1 MSQPSKN
8 PSQQPISF
16 KTVPGR
22 NRTQKWTQAKTNN
35 YDGDD
40 WGGYDDY
47 DDYGGYQ
54 EPTSS
59 QQQPGPQLQ
68 RQSSFDRGVDTERR
82 QFSSGTAIYEPERH
96 TSPSGNG
103 KEIIQDGRSPDEA
116 RRRMREFSNPGQ
128 VPQPLNT
135 PRSPETPRSVDRP
148 PRKSSLGSGSPAPD
162 VRAAPAAT
170 SPLSDK
176 PLPFV
181 RPSDIYKRMAEE
193 QQKERQ
199 SMESGRPSMDT
210 INKEMGSPPTAH
222 HTFQRKKSQDSLPSN
237 SGRRL
242 SLDPVSEAMEPK
254 SKSPE
259 RSLPA
264 VAESSA
270 PNTFNAPPSIQPA
283 ITLQQDSLRPSDSS
297 PRLPPVSRVSGFGSF
312 MPRDDEEERISA
324 TGLAASTAAANAAA
338 SALSSGS
345 RDVTPTGP
353 AHQSQA
359 LYDHPTHNS
368 DPAAEIAAERQTA
381 APVEQLGRSANE
393 DPSGLSQTS
402 SQSVNDPAAAIAAER
417 RTGAPV
423 EQLGRSANEDP
434 SGLSHQPSS
443 GFRSVVHKAFDRQG
457 DSSSP
462 ASPISRDNT
471 QSGVSRSD
479 TNSTGSISPIMSR
492 VPSAATAEQRRQ
504 ERDTVV
510 SPIAEESPLDIARS
524 RPAQDST
531 SPPTSPRPNIM
542 RKPTPS
548 HSRNV
553 SSEIV
558 GFTPGYRRSMETPS
572 PNNSPARTPGLG
584 DTDTRRLSGPMSA
597 VTVNDPEAPDVDLS
611 APEMPSA
618 TLAPIDTDLETPG
631 SVFAG
636 ASGPEVFKPL
646 PTTGRGRSGTDYSV
660 RESDLAH
667 ETNTSLDNS
676 PSVAEAATIHQNL
689 FLDNHP
695 SNPSSP
701 TILSP
706 TSGIARPFP
715 LPAGSGSG
723 RNSPAG
729 TSRSRVRNIVDQFQ
743 QIDEDSKRNSTA
755 SGMSS
760 KSSWSNFGGDE
771 DNMPGLN
778 RRTTGGSAL
787 SQQTPGDNAAFP
799 SYDRSGRDTS
809 TARSATSPTRPAAER
824 LESFKPHLPGEWISA
839 APTPASEVP
848 EPISLN
854 TERGRD
860 HSTRDITPTPNTQP
874 LASPGEEV
882 DLTPTTRKTKLH
894 GLDSSSDIDHS
905 QSALSAVKNAGDA
918 LGTAFMSSVGF
929 GHQTQDFAN
938 KGNAAPVD
946 IPEMRP
952 PRQTGNIEHVN
963 LPVFKRGYSDA
974 PSDGTNSVAN
984 SVPPTPPAKDTPK
997 PRGLAA
1003 NSGPVAGRPVSN
1015 YFAGVT
1021 PDAPAPLSFGKH
1033 SPNNSRDFAASRPTV
1048 LPTLSTDTRAT
1059 DFESDR
1065 LRKDIV
1071 RSLGPEK
1078 MAELKRESILEDV
1091 DRTQDALDAPENEKR
1106 VASGQ
1111 SALPAAEAKSP
1122 HARSGLPSQARP
1134 GLLDQ
1139 RFSWEN
1145 RAPDGNDRLYSH
1157 MAVVGET
1164 KGDENRESYER
1175 PRSNQGLHV
1184 VNTQVTADSEPSTAD
1199 TDKHVEPHLMLNE
1212 PADAEKRLSSALPI
1226 GTAAPALGSQ
1236 GSTSSEN
1243 PVSPIPESPENSYR
1257 GLDKLAPSPMADDI
1271 DEAARSAESQSPG
1284 VLRQED
1290 SPTLPSAP
1298 TAAAQA
1304 PSAASNKIPAF
1315 RDLAAIKNTD
1325 DRIAAYETTR
1335 HRFADMNTGLS
1346 GWLSGMLA
1354 AHPEYANAGS
1364 EKYQGPAVIQTAGL
1378 SNTISGLG
1386 GTIRGASHK
1395 HSPSILKIGGERK
1408 ASTTST
1414 TAPTPTT
1421 SSNGGNA
1428 DVDKIQAKGKD
1439 FMKSAGAGAK
1449 GLFAKGK
1456 SRFGRGGEKVE

>member
-82 QFSSGTAIYEPERH
+82 QFSSGTAIYEPGRH
-96 TSPSGNG
+96 TSPSRSGN
-103 KEIIQDGRSPDEA
+103 EIIHNGSSPEET

-148 PRKSSLGSGSPAPD
+148 PRKSSLVSGSPAPD
-162 VRAAPAAT
+162 VRATPAAT

-210 INKEMGSPPTAH
+210 LSREMGSPPTAH
-222 HTFQRKKSQDSLPSN
+222 HNFQRKKSQDSLPSS
-237 SGRRL
+237 SGRRP
-242 SLDPVSEAMEPK
+242 SLGPVSEAMESKP
-254 SKSPE
+254 KSPE

-270 PNTFNAPPSIQPA
+270 PNRFIAQPSIQPA
-283 ITLQQDSLRPSDSS
+283 TTLQQDSLRPSDSS

-312 MPRDDEEERISA
+312 MPRDEEEERISA

-345 RDVTPTGP
+345 RDVTPTMP
-353 AHQSQA
+353 AHQSQT
-359 LYDHPTHNS
+359 LRNQPTHAS
-368 DPAAEIAAERQTA
+368 DPAAEIAAERQTT

-393 DPSGLSQTS
+393 DPSGLLQSGS
-402 SQSVNDPAAAIAAER
+402 RSVNDPAADIAAER

-492 VPSAATAEQRRQ
+492 VPSVAAAGQRQ
-504 ERDTVV
+504 QDRDTVI

-542 RKPTPS
+542 RKPTPN

-572 PNNSPARTPGLG
+572 PNNSPARTPGMG

-597 VTVNDPEAPDVDLS
+597 VTVHDPEAPDVDPS

-618 TLAPIDTDLETPG
+618 TLAPIDTALETPG
-631 SVFAG
+631 SVYPG
-636 ASGPEVFKPL
+636 ASGPEVVKPL
-646 PTTGRGRSGTDYSV
+646 PTTGRGRSGTDFSV

-667 ETNTSLDNS
+667 ETNISPDNS
-676 PSVAEAATIHQNL
+676 PSVAEAATIHQNM

-701 TILSP
+701 TALSP
-706 TSGIARPFP
+706 TTGIARPFP

-771 DNMPGLN
+771 DNLPGLN
-778 RRTTGGSAL
+778 RRATGGSAL
-787 SQQTPGDNAAFP
+787 SQQTPGENATFP
-799 SYDRSGRDTS
+799 SYDQPSRDIS
-809 TARSATSPTRPAAER
+809 SARSATSPSRPAAER

-854 TERGRD
+854 TGRGRD
-860 HSTRDITPTPNTQP
+860 HSTRDITPTPMQP

-894 GLDSSSDIDHS
+894 GRGSSADIDHS

-938 KGNAAPVD
+938 KGSAAPVD
-946 IPEMRP
+946 IPELRP
-952 PRQTGNIEHVN
+952 HRQTGNIEHLN
-963 LPVFKRGYSDA
+963 LPILRRGDSDA

-984 SVPPTPPAKDTPK
+984 SVPPTPPAKDTPQ

-1003 NSGPVAGRPVSN
+1003 NSGAVAGRPVSN
-1015 YFAGVT
+1015 YFAGVV

-1033 SPNNSRDFAASRPTV
+1033 SPNNSRDFASSRPTV

-1111 SALPAAEAKSP
+1111 SALPAAEAKSTD
-1122 HARSGLPSQARP
+1122 ARSELPSQARP

-1145 RAPDGNDRLYSH
+1145 RAPDSNDRLYSH

-1184 VNTQVTADSEPSTAD
+1184 VNTQVTTDSEPSTAD
-1199 TDKHVEPHLMLNE
+1199 TDKQVEPHFMLNE

-1226 GTAAPALGSQ
+1226 GTAALALGSQ
-1236 GSTSSEN
+1236 GNNLSEN
-1243 PVSPIPESPENSYR
+1243 PVSPIPESSENSYG
-1257 GLDKLAPSPMADDI
+1257 GLDNLAPTPMVEDI
-1271 DEAARSAESQSPG
+1271 DEAARSAESQSPSAPH
-1284 VLRQED
+1284 QED

-1298 TAAAQA
+1298 NAAAQA

-1325 DRIAAYETTR
+1325 ERIAAYETTR